1 MLEPVQEPAVVV
13 MPKDIDFGSVYWA
26 SVLANQY
33 LASNGQFPVNIN
45 EQSSHINIKIVEIQ
59 LTR

>member
-1 MLEPVQEPAVVV
+1 MLEPVREPVVVV

-45 EQSSHINIKIVEIQ
+45 E
-59 LTR
+59 